1 MVGGQAAEGLECRV
15 EQQEPLK
22 VSVKEAPCD
31 KRSFLLGLPPPW
43 AELDP

>member
-1 MVGGQAAEGLECRV
+1 MVGGQASEGLECQV

-31 KRSFLLGLPPPW
+31 KRSFLLGPSSLGRT
-43 AELDP
+43 